1 MIKQLLNGLERQ
13 SVHISSEQYKQFKK
27 EYTMIGLSGEDFAN
41 AFCRYFKI
49 VDYILASKKNDHTL
63 AEDYI
68 VKTYINKTMRNV
80 IVYQ

>member
-1 MIKQLLNGLERQ
+1 MIKQLLNGLERHN
-13 SVHISSEQYKQFKK
+13 VHISSEQYEQFKK

-41 AFCRYFKI
+41 AFCKYFKI

-63 AEDYI
+63 AEEYI
-68 VKTYINKTMRNV
+68 VETYINKTMRNV

>member
-1 MIKQLLNGLERQ
+1 MIKQLLNGLERHN
-13 SVHISSEQYKQFKK
+13 VHISSEQYEQFKK
-27 EYTMIGLSGEDFAN
+27 EYTIIGLSGEDFAN
-41 AFCRYFKI
+41 AFCKYFKI

-63 AEDYI
+63 AEEYI

>member
-1 MIKQLLNGLERQ
+1 MIKQLLNGLERHN
-13 SVHISSEQYKQFKK
+13 VHISSKQYKQFKK

-63 AEDYI
+63 AEEYI
-68 VKTYINKTMRNV
+68 VKTYINKTIRNV